1 MTKAGPFRAARC
13 PPAPLSVPVS
23 GPLPVAEVSQDE
35 GRAAGMMPRWTSL
48 LTAPWIP
55 LLALVPSRPPAP
67 VFPEQESAGAFHP
80 VVNIPGPVGQTV
92 PSQILDSALIW

>member
-1 MTKAGPFRAARC
+1 MEPFPALRFHMTKAGPFRAARC

-55 LLALVPSRPPAP
+55 LLPWCPAGRQRLSSQSRSRQALSIR
-67 VFPEQESAGAFHP
+67 
-80 VVNIPGPVGQTV
+80 
-92 PSQILDSALIW
+92 